1 MAKKKNI
8 FQRYF
13 ENFGL
18 KQICDILIIVSCV
31 LLIVGWCLWKTT
43 DLVLIIALALFC
55 ITSLLAIVRCI
66 AIIHREPN
74 KRSPERRSAIINMAI
89 MCIILVIALVGLI
102 YGITVGF
109 VLPANK

>member
-18 KQICDILIIVSCV
+18 KQICDILMIVSLI

-43 DLVLIIALALFC
+43 DLVIIIALGLFAC
-55 ITSLLAIVRCI
+55 TSALAIIRCI
-66 AIIHREPN
+66 AIIHKEPN
-74 KRSPERRSAIINMAI
+74 KRSPERRAAIINMAI
-89 MCIILVIALVGLI
+89 MLVIFVIALIGLI
-102 YGITVGF
+102 YGLTEGF
-109 VLPANK
+109 VLPANN